1 MSKTK
6 DREQFDKARQVIP
19 WGTQTNAKRP
29 VEEFEGAMPFFIEK
43 AKGCRIWDID
53 GRELIDYRSAL
64 GPIILGYCYD
74 AVDQAVKA
82 QIDQGVLF
90 SMASPLELEL
100 ATQMLKMLPG
110 IGGVRF
116 LKTGGEAC
124 AAAVRIARAYTR
136 KYKLISI
143 GYHGWNDMFIAAKK
157 DVGIPPVLQEY
168 VFDVPFGDLN
178 PVADLLKQHQDEIC
192 CVITEPFQWKAKP
205 DFEYIQGLR
214 KLCDA
219 NDVLLIF
226 DEVLTGF
233 RMAKGGAAEYFG
245 VIPDLAVY
253 AKALANGYPLSAF
266 AGTQE
271 VLRAMD
277 ETFITATHAGDTL
290 SIMAAL
296 ATLRVMESEPVHAH
310 LNAVGQQL
318 FDGINQLCRQY
329 RLPMEVD
336 GIPSGFAF
344 VTGQVLTE
352 ADQALIKKIDR
363 EIFAQDIFAY
373 KLWYLNYSHTRRDID
388 LTLERLEIA
397 IKKAVKSNCEC

>member
-1 MSKTK
+1 MNKIK
-6 DREQFDKARQVIP
+6 DREQFEKTRKIIP

-29 VEEFEGAMPFFIEK
+29 VEEFAGAMPFFIEK

-74 AVDQAVKA
+74 AVDQAVKE
-82 QIDQGVLF
+82 QIDKGVLF
-90 SMASPLELEL
+90 SMASPLEYEL

-110 IGGVRF
+110 IDVVRF

-136 KYKLISI
+136 KYKMISI

-168 VFDVPFGDLN
+168 VYDVPFGDLN
-178 PVADLLKQHQDEIC
+178 QVADLLKQHKDEIA
-192 CVITEPFQWKAKP
+192 CVITEPYQWRCQPNP
-205 DFEYIQGLR
+205 DYIRGLR
-214 KLCDA
+214 ELCDA
-219 NDVLLIF
+219 HEVLLIF

-245 VIPDLAVY
+245 VTPDLAVY
-253 AKALANGYPLSAF
+253 AKALANGYPISAF
-266 AGTQE
+266 AGKQE
-271 VLRAMD
+271 VFRALD
-277 ETFITATHAGDTL
+277 ETFITATHAGDTQ

-296 ATLRVMESEPVHAH
+296 ATLKVMDQEPVHAH
-310 LNAVGQQL
+310 LNEIGQKL
-318 FDGINQLCRQY
+318 FDGINQLCHQY
-329 RLPMEVD
+329 SLPMEVD

-352 ADQALIKKIDR
+352 ADQALIKKVDR

-373 KLWYLNYSHTRRDID
+373 KLWYLNYSHTHHDID

-397 IKKAVKSNCEC
+397 IRQALKA